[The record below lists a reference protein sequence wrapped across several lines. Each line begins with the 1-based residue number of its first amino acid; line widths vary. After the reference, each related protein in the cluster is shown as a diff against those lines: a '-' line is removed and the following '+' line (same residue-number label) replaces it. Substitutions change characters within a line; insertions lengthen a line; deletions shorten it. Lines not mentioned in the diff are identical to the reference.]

1 MNNIKII
8 NGKEVNNILKNKE
21 DKIVNLVKT
30 AYLLHGN
37 KQSEVPHSIF
47 LKFEKQPKDRIIGL
61 PSYLGGNKNIAGF
74 KWISSF
80 PDNIKN
86 GIDRASAVL
95 ILNSMKNGR
104 PIAMLESSI
113 ISAKRTAA
121 SAALA
126 AKYLSTKNNNKILS
140 IVGCGFIGYETLRF
154 TLSQIQTITKIF
166 IFDLNIDRAKEFK
179 DKAKKEFGKEIIII
193 DSIKQIFEIGN
204 IIALTTTTSK
214 PYINNDIKI
223 NNDCLILNISLRDIS
238 AEIIAKSIN
247 IVDDFDH
254 VNRADTSI
262 HLATKLFRKE
272 PYYETISNV
281 INQKINIPNNTSNLI
296 IFSPFGLGILDI
308 ILADFCLYEADKKNF
323 GTTIESF
330 FPIAWNVKS

>member
-8 NGKEVNNILKNKE
+8 TGNEVNNLLQNKE
-21 DKIVNLVKT
+21 DEIIDLIKK
-30 AYLLHGN
+30 AYILHGK

-61 PSYLGGNKNIAGF
+61 PSYLSGDENIAGV

-95 ILNSMKNGR
+95 VLNSMINGR
-104 PIAMLESSI
+104 PVAMLESSI

-126 AKYLSTKNNNKILS
+126 AKYLSNESNNKILS
-140 IVGCGFIGYETLRF
+140 IIGCGFIGYEILRF
-154 TLSQIQTITKIF
+154 ILSQIQTISKIY
-166 IFDLNIDRAKEFK
+166 IFDLSIDRAKDFK
-179 DKAKKEFGKEIIII
+179 NKAQDEFGKEIIIV
-193 DSIKQIFEIGN
+193 DSIHQIFKMQT
-204 IIALTTTTSK
+204 IIALTTTASK
-214 PYINNDIKI
+214 PYINNDIEI
-223 NNDCLILNISLRDIS
+223 HNNCLILNISLRDIS
-238 AEIIAKSIN
+238 ADIISKSTN

-254 VNRADTSI
+254 VNRAETSI
-262 HLATKLFRKE
+262 HLATKLLKKE
-272 PYYETISNV
+272 LHYETISNV
-281 INQKINIPNNTSNLI
+281 IDKKVEFRNNQNKLI

-308 ILADFCLYEADKKNF
+308 ILADFCLTEANKNNF

-330 FPIAWNVKS
+330 FPIAWNTKI